1 MSYMVPQPGEVP
13 GPGEL
18 PQPGEFPGPGELP
31 IREFSWSREPGEGK
45 LNQLQ
50 KETSNFI

>member
-1 MSYMVPQPGEVP
+1 MNCMVPQPGEVP

-18 PQPGEFPGPGELP
+18 PGSGELP
-31 IREFSWSREPGEGK
+31 KPGEDQ

-50 KETSNFI
+50 KEMSNFI

>member
-18 PQPGEFPGPGELP
+18 PKPGED
-31 IREFSWSREPGEGK
+31 K

-50 KETSNFI
+50 KEMSNFI